1 MPSTARPPAEP
12 SMEVWCGWVVLAASL
27 AIHTIGLGAP
37 TVLFV
42 TLKPIALEF
51 DWPRAGPSIAYS
63 LLMIGSGI
71 GGIAMGWWMDRRGVM
86 YPVMF
91 GATMIV
97 AGALMASQAES
108 RTSFYVANGL
118 LIGLLGKAALIAPLV
133 ANATRWF
140 DRRRGLAV
148 AIIASGQGLAGAVWP
163 PLVQYVSDLVG
174 WRGAYAWFAMFALV
188 TMLPLALLLRRAPP
202 DSAPGAGEMATGANG
217 EVLGLRPRTVQG
229 LLWFAVI
236 GCCGAMSMPIV
247 HLVSLA
253 TDLGHSEVHAAQLL
267 SVLFAM
273 AFVSRIAFGMLA
285 DRIGAFPTL
294 LIASACQAAM
304 MIVFAFVQSL
314 AGLYVAA
321 ALFGLGFAG
330 IMPCYALVIRVLFP
344 AGQAGWRIASQYLF
358 GAVGM
363 GLGGWLGGAIY
374 DLSGS
379 YTWAFL
385 IGFALN
391 LGNIALILPLALR
404 HRQVVLR
411 LQPA

>member
-1 MPSTARPPAEP
+1 MPPPPRAP
-12 SMEVWCGWVVLAASL
+12 ATHSVEVFYGWIVLAASL
-27 AIHTIGLGAP
+27 AIHTIGMGAP

-63 LLMIGSGI
+63 LMMIGSGI

-97 AGALMASQAES
+97 IGSLMAAQAES

-148 AIIASGQGLAGAVWP
+148 AIIASGQGLAGALWP
-163 PLVQYVSDLVG
+163 PVVQHVSDLVG
-174 WRGAYAWFAMFALV
+174 WRGAYGWFAVFALV
-188 TMLPLALLLRRAPP
+188 TMLPLALLLKRPPP
-202 DSAPGAGEMATGANG
+202 DSAAGAGVMATGLNG

-229 LLWFAVI
+229 LLWLAVV
-236 GCCGAMSMPIV
+236 GCCGAMSLPIV

-253 TDLGHSEVHAAQLL
+253 TDLGHSQMHAAQLL

-273 AFVSRIAFGMLA
+273 AFVSRIAFGVLA

-294 LIASACQAAM
+294 LIASASQAVM
-304 MIVFAFVQSL
+304 MIVFAYVQSL

-330 IMPCYALVIRVLFP
+330 IMPCYALVLRTLFP
-344 AGQAGWRIASQYLF
+344 AGEAGWRIASVYLF
-358 GAVGM
+358 GAIGM
-363 GLGGWLGGAIY
+363 GLGGWLGGAVY
-374 DLSGS
+374 DLSGN

-391 LGNIALILPLALR
+391 VGNLLVIGALALR
-404 HRQVVLR
+404 HRTLVLR

>member
-1 MPSTARPPAEP
+1 
-12 SMEVWCGWVVLAASL
+12 MEVWYGWVVLAASL
-27 AIHTIGLGAP
+27 AIHTIGMGAP

-51 DWPRAGPSIAYS
+51 DWPRAGPSLAYS
-63 LLMIGSGI
+63 LLMIGSGV

-97 AGALMASQAES
+97 AGSLMASQAES

-118 LIGLLGKAALIAPLV
+118 LIGLLGKSALIAPLV

-163 PLVQYVSDLVG
+163 PVVQQVSDLVG
-174 WRGAYAWFAMFALV
+174 WRGAYGWFAVFALL
-188 TMLPLALLLRRAPP
+188 TMLPLALLLRRPPP
-202 DSAPGAGEMATGANG
+202 DSAPGAGEMASGANG

-253 TDLGHSEVHAAQLL
+253 TDLGHPQLHAAQLL
-267 SVLFAM
+267 SVLFAT
-273 AFVSRIAFGMLA
+273 AFISRIGFGLLA

-294 LIASACQAAM
+294 LIASSSQAVM
-304 MIVFAFVQSL
+304 MIAFAFVQSL
-314 AGLYVAA
+314 GGLYVAA

-344 AGQAGWRIASQYLF
+344 ASQAGWRIAGQYLF
-358 GAVGM
+358 GAIGM
-363 GLGGWLGGAIY
+363 GLGGWLGGAMY

-385 IGFALN
+385 IGFLLN
-391 LGNIALILPLALR
+391 LGNIAVILPLALR
-404 HRQVVLR
+404 HRTAVLR

>member
-1 MPSTARPPAEP
+1 
-12 SMEVWCGWVVLAASL
+12 MEVWYGWVVLAASL

-51 DWPRAGPSIAYS
+51 DWPRAGPSLAYS
-63 LLMIGSGI
+63 LLMIGSGV

-91 GATMIV
+91 GAAMIV

-118 LIGLLGKAALIAPLV
+118 LIGLLGKSALIAPLI

-148 AIIASGQGLAGAVWP
+148 AIIASGQGLAGAAWP
-163 PLVQYVSDLVG
+163 PVVQHVSDLVG
-174 WRGAYAWFAMFALV
+174 WRGAYGWFAVFALL
-188 TMLPLALLLRRAPP
+188 TMLPLALLLRRRPP
-202 DSAPGAGEMATGANG
+202 DSAPGAGEMASGVNG

-253 TDLGHSEVHAAQLL
+253 TDLGHPQLHAAQLL
-267 SVLFAM
+267 SVLFAT
-273 AFVSRIAFGMLA
+273 AFISRIGFGLLA

-294 LIASACQAAM
+294 LIASSTQAM
-304 MIVFAFVQSL
+304 MMIAFAFVQSL
-314 AGLYVAA
+314 GGLYVAA

-330 IMPCYALVIRVLFP
+330 IMPCYALVIRALFP
-344 AGQAGWRIASQYLF
+344 ARQAGWRIAAQYLF
-358 GAVGM
+358 GAIGM

-391 LGNIALILPLALR
+391 LGNIAVILPLALR
-404 HRQVVLR
+404 HRAVVLR